1 MQVGG
6 DDDEWALPVEVEPL
20 LAEVPV
26 YSDATAS
33 GIALLW
39 APKPFNQ
46 RSGRTRRAYDVPLVA
61 AWFHEHCPPNYPVK
75 VCSLLLDRVH
85 CCYSMWLCAGQA
97 VYSLQPC

>member
-1 MQVGG
+1 VLRQVGG
-6 DDDEWALPVEVEPL
+6 EDDEWALPVEVEPL

-75 VCSLLLDRVH
+75 VC
-85 CCYSMWLCAGQA
+85 
-97 VYSLQPC
+97 